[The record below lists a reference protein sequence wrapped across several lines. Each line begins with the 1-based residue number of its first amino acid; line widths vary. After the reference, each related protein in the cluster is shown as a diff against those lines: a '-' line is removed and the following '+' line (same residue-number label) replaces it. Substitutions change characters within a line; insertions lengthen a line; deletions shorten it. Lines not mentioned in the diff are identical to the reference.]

1 MPTLI
6 VAARPRRFPTGAA
19 LPATDLFDNAL
30 LLAASA
36 AGWETI
42 TCDGERLPP
51 AVPEPAVY
59 ATTDRATR
67 AATALDLALLEPP
80 FDLLARVPER
90 FLRRRVHFARFAH
103 LNRLSGRAFVKPA
116 DPLDKWFDA
125 GLYADARDIRTR
137 NRDRPDAPVLISE
150 PVEWSAEYR
159 YFVLNGSVV
168 ASSPYLALGRAVW
181 RGATGE
187 AAPGGRAVA
196 EAVCAALGA
205 WCPPALVVDVGR
217 IEDRGWAVVEF
228 NPVWSAG
235 LLAARAERVLPALRR
250 ATRTRAELTADDEGF
265 DRRVWKMETVP
276 APARAQTEVREP
288 CE

>member
-6 VAARPRRFPTGAA
+6 VAARPRRALTGGA
-19 LPATDLFDNAL
+19 LPATDLFDRAL
-30 LLAASA
+30 LLAATA
-36 AGWETI
+36 AGWDAI
-42 TCDGERLPP
+42 TCDGDALPP

-67 AATALDLALLEPP
+67 AAAALDLALLEPP

-90 FLRRRVHFARFAH
+90 FLRRRVHFARFAD
-103 LNRLSGRAFVKPA
+103 LSRLAGRAFVKPA

-125 GLYADARDIRTR
+125 GLYSDSCDLRTR
-137 NRDRPDAPVLISE
+137 NRQSPESPVLVSE

-159 YFVLNGSVV
+159 YFVLNGSAV

-181 RGATGE
+181 RSAKGE

-196 EAVCAALGA
+196 ESVCAALGA
-205 WCPPALVVDVGR
+205 ACPPALVVDVGR

-228 NPVWSAG
+228 NPIWSAG
-235 LLAARAERVLPALRR
+235 LLGARADSVLPALRR
-250 ATRTRAELTADDEGF
+250 ATRTRAELTVDEERF
-265 DRRVWKMETVP
+265 DRRTWELLL
-276 APARAQTEVREP
+276 
-288 CE
+288 

>member
-6 VAARPRRFPTGAA
+6 VAARPRRCPTGGA
-19 LPATDLFDNAL
+19 LPATDLFDESL
-30 LLAASA
+30 LLAAA
-36 AGWETI
+36 ATGWGTI
-42 TCDGERLPP
+42 TCDGDALPP

-67 AATALDLALLEPP
+67 AATALDLALLEPT
-80 FDLLARVPER
+80 FDLLTRVPER
-90 FLRRRVHFARFAH
+90 YLRRRVHFVRFAD
-103 LNRLSGRAFVKPA
+103 LSRLAGRAFVKPA

-125 GLYADARDIRTR
+125 GLYSDARDIRTR
-137 NRDRPDAPVLISE
+137 NRDRPLAPVLVSE

-181 RGATGE
+181 RSAKGE

-205 WCPPALVVDVGR
+205 ACPPALVVDVGR

-228 NPVWSAG
+228 NPIWSAG
-235 LLAARAERVLPALRR
+235 LLAARAECILPALRR
-250 ATRTRAELTADDEGF
+250 ATRTRAELTTEDERF
-265 DRRVWKMETVP
+265 DRRAW
-276 APARAQTEVREP
+276 A
-288 CE
+288 

>member
-6 VAARPRRFPTGAA
+6 VAARPRRCPTGAE

-36 AGWETI
+36 TGWETV
-42 TCDGERLPP
+42 TCDGEQLPP
-51 AVPEPAVY
+51 AVREPAVY

-90 FLRRRVHFARFAH
+90 FLRRRVHFARFAD
-103 LNRLSGRAFVKPA
+103 LSRLTGRAFVKPA

-125 GLYADARDIRTR
+125 GLYSDARDIRTR
-137 NRDRPDAPVLISE
+137 NRDRPQAPVLVSE

-159 YFVLNGSVV
+159 YFVLDGRVI

-181 RGATGE
+181 RGAKGE
-187 AAPGGRAVA
+187 AAPGGRVVA
-196 EAVCAALGA
+196 ESVCAALGA
-205 WCPPALVVDVGR
+205 ACPPALVVDVGR

-228 NPVWSAG
+228 NPIWSAG
-235 LLAARAERVLPALRR
+235 LLGARAENVLPALRR
-250 ATRTRAELTADDEGF
+250 ATRTRPELTKEDEQF
-265 DRRVWKMETVP
+265 DRRAWD
-276 APARAQTEVREP
+276 A
-288 CE
+288 

>member
-6 VAARPRRFPTGAA
+6 VAARPRRCLTGGE
-19 LPATDLFDNAL
+19 LPATDLFDQSL
-30 LLAASA
+30 LLAARA
-36 AGWETI
+36 AGWETV
-42 TCDGERLPP
+42 TCDGDALPP

-90 FLRRRVHFARFAH
+90 FLRRRVHFARFAD
-103 LNRLSGRAFVKPA
+103 LTRLAARAFVKPA

-137 NRDRPDAPVLISE
+137 NRQRPDSPVLVSE

-159 YFVLNGSVV
+159 YFVLNGEVV

-181 RGATGE
+181 RSAKGAG
-187 AAPGGRAVA
+187 APGGRTVA
-196 EAVCAALGA
+196 ESVCAALGA
-205 WCPPALVVDVGR
+205 GCPPALVVDVGR

-228 NPVWSAG
+228 NPIWSAG
-235 LLAARAERVLPALRR
+235 LLAARADSVLPALRR
-250 ATRTRAELTADDEGF
+250 ATRTRAELTAEDARF
-265 DRRVWKMETVP
+265 DRRTW
-276 APARAQTEVREP
+276 ALCEP
-288 CE
+288 VSG

>member
-6 VAARPRRFPTGAA
+6 VAARPRCCLTGGT
-19 LPATDLFDNAL
+19 LPATDLFDTAL

-36 AGWETI
+36 AGWGTV
-42 TCDGERLPP
+42 TCDGEQLPP

-90 FLRRRVHFARFAH
+90 FLRRRVHFARFAD
-103 LNRLSGRAFVKPA
+103 LNRLTARAFVKPA

-125 GLYADARDIRTR
+125 GLYSDSRDIRTR
-137 NRDRPDAPVLISE
+137 NRECPLAPVLVSE

-159 YFVLNGSVV
+159 YFVLNGSVI

-181 RGATGE
+181 RSAKGE

-196 EAVCAALGA
+196 ERVCAALGA

-228 NPVWSAG
+228 NPIWSAG
-235 LLAARAERVLPALRR
+235 LLAARADSVLPALRR
-250 ATRTRAELTADDEGF
+250 ATRTRAELTAEDARF
-265 DRRVWKMETVP
+265 DRRTWD
-276 APARAQTEVREP
+276 APNAQ
-288 CE
+288 